1 MGRRQQR
8 RSARGRWAFFRA
20 GGHRAGR
27 VSRASAAVL
36 TTVIVVVALGLLLL
50 RSTHLLLYKCLH
62 ASEAPHGQVATC
74 PLAHVHPEKS
84 IKKMFETWGFYG
96 TSRLLSLGNITAS
109 RMFSR
114 FSMVITSLDSP
125 RPHPLWEGMPYLKAF
140 R

>member
-1 MGRRQQR
+1 MTL
-8 RSARGRWAFFRA
+8 F
-20 GGHRAGR
+20 
-27 VSRASAAVL
+27 ASTRLNLQDRLYVQSCLAPEHHCRL
-36 TTVIVVVALGLLLL
+36 M
-50 RSTHLLLYKCLH
+50 HLHLYKCLH

-125 RPHPLWEGMPYLKAF
+125 RPHPLWEGMPYLKA
-140 R
+140 